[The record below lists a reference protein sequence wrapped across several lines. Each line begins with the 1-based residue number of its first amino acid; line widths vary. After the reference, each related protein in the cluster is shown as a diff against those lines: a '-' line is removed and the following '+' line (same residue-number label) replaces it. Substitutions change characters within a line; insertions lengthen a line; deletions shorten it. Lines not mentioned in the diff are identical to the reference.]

1 MSKMLGTVIRQARK
15 AKGMTQAVLASH
27 LDVERAAV
35 GQWETGATEPASANL
50 MNLCSFLGIDVNAA
64 GAGKLV
70 YISPESDVS
79 SVSPKLPSDP
89 GAEVGAGQ
97 SEVLRSAMEVQ
108 GLATMP
114 VDVPVYGVAVGGA
127 DGSFL
132 FNGEVIDHVRR
143 PAGIARTRGVFA
155 LYVVGSSMEP
165 RFEEGELVYVSSGRP
180 PSIGDYV
187 IVERK
192 APNEGENGPSL
203 IKRLVR
209 RTGANLVL
217 EQFNPGGLVEVPTED
232 VKSVYRVLPWN
243 EVLGV

>member
-1 MSKMLGTVIRQARK
+1 MTKMLGNVIRQARK
-15 AKGMTQAVLASH
+15 AKGMTQADLAGLLS
-27 LDVERAAV
+27 VERAAV
-35 GQWETGATEPASANL
+35 GQWETGRTEPAAANL
-50 MNLCSFLGIDVNAA
+50 RNLCALFNIDVNAA
-64 GAGKLV
+64 SAGKLI
-70 YISPESDVS
+70 YISPQSDVS
-79 SVSPKLPSDP
+79 SVSHTIPFDP

-97 SEVLRSAMEVQ
+97 SEIMRSAMEVQ

-192 APNEGENGPSL
+192 ADVEGENGRSL

-217 EQFNPGGLVEVPTED
+217 EQFNPGGLVEVPNED
-232 VKSVYRVLPWN
+232 VKAVYRVLPWN

>member
-1 MSKMLGTVIRQARK
+1 MLGNVIRQARK
-15 AKGMTQAVLASH
+15 AKGMTQAALASH

-35 GQWETGATEPASANL
+35 GQWETGVTEPASANL
-50 MNLCSFLGIDVNAA
+50 RNLCSFFGIDVNAA
-64 GAGKLV
+64 NVGKLI
-70 YISPESDVS
+70 YLSPESDVL
-79 SVSPKLPSDP
+79 SVSPRVPSDQ
-89 GAEVGAGQ
+89 GGEGGAGQ
-97 SEVLRSAMEVQ
+97 SDVLRSAVEVQ

-192 APNEGENGPSL
+192 GQNEGENGPSL

-209 RTGANLVL
+209 RTGTNLVL